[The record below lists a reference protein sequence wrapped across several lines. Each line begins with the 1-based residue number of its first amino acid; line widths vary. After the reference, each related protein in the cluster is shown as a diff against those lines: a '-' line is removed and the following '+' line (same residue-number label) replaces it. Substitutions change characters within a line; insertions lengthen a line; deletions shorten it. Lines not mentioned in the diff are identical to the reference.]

1 MEIAASRSLNLVG
14 LTGRSYIFKKMP
26 RPVPTSRVWLAS
38 FELPSIL
45 SINEKFILKDIC
57 KNIFLSFNEDIR
69 PRLPHTPR
77 VRLPVDTIPD
87 RPILDQVSLLA
98 RKKILKAILHGIVDV
113 YDNDINTLVEKV
125 QISDFECVGH
135 LPKDVWVTGTMA
147 GNNNR
152 RSPKANF
159 IAALNKLTDL
169 FSLGLVVSR
178 DADFESQESEGA
190 SKLSIRR
197 QLRVSC
203 FSDQEGIDALMEHI
217 KLVEDEDTGLKRLA
231 PKLHWGDRVSD
242 SHPYVPFQERTGVD
256 STFKDLVRGLNNLDP
271 SRRFTAQ
278 ALEHPWF
285 EGIKLAF

>member
-1 MEIAASRSLNLVG
+1 
-14 LTGRSYIFKKMP
+14 
-26 RPVPTSRVWLAS
+26 
-38 FELPSIL
+38 
-45 SINEKFILKDIC
+45 
-57 KNIFLSFNEDIR
+57 
-69 PRLPHTPR
+69 
-77 VRLPVDTIPD
+77 
-87 RPILDQVSLLA
+87 
-98 RKKILKAILHGIVDV
+98 
-113 YDNDINTLVEKV
+113 
-125 QISDFECVGH
+125 
-135 LPKDVWVTGTMA
+135 MA

-169 FSLGLVVSR
+169 FSLGLVVSANISR